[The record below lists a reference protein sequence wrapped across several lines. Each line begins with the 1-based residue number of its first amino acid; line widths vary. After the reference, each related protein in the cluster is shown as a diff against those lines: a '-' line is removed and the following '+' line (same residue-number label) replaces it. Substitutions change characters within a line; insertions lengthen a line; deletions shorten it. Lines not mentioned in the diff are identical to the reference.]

1 MRRNVEIKARIESV
15 ESLLPRVAAISDRG
29 PFEIDQDDTFFVC
42 PNGRLK
48 LREVSPSRGELIFY
62 QRVDGA
68 GPKESF
74 YVLSPTSSPDSL
86 RDLLSLACGQA
97 GRVRKHRTLFL
108 AGRTRLHLD
117 RVEGLGDF
125 LELEVVLEEGQP
137 TEEGAREA
145 EELLENLG
153 IPRSQLVEGAY
164 VDLLGGTGEARGTLA
179 KGA

>member
-29 PFEIDQDDTFFVC
+29 PFEIDQDDTFFLC

-48 LREVSPSRGELIFY
+48 LRAFSSAEGELIFY
-62 QRVDGA
+62 HRADSA

-108 AGRTRLHLD
+108 AGRTRIHLD
-117 RVEGLGDF
+117 RVEGLGHF
-125 LELEVVLEEGQP
+125 LELEVVLEDDEP
-137 TEEGAREA
+137 ALEGARVAEA
-145 EELLENLG
+145 LLENLG

-164 VDLLGGTGEARGTLA
+164 LDLLGRAGERDGTLA

>member
-1 MRRNVEIKARIESV
+1 MARNVEVKARIESV

-29 PFEIDQDDTFFVC
+29 PFEIDQDDTFFLC

-48 LREVSPSRGELIFY
+48 LRALSSAEGELIFY
-62 QRVDGA
+62 ERRDSA
-68 GPKESF
+68 GPKASF

-86 RDLLSLACGQA
+86 RDVLSLACGQA

-108 AGRTRLHLD
+108 TGRTRLHLD
-117 RVEGLGDF
+117 RVEGLGHF
-125 LELEVVLEEGQP
+125 LELEVVLEENEP
-137 TEEGAREA
+137 TEEGARVA
-145 EELLENLG
+145 EELLQNLG